1 MVKNRLK
8 AIGLGPINNVVDI
21 TNYILHSYGQ
31 PLHAFDAAKIN
42 GSVVKVGVAPEGT
55 KFKTLD
61 GTERTLNGT
70 EIMIKDGDNTPMCI
84 AGVFGGE
91 KIQEFQKEQLLCS

>member
-1 MVKNRLK
+1 MEKEVMTFKLEVEDTVLTPRYLGAVIEDIKVEESPEWLKNRLK

-42 GSVVKVGVAPEGT
+42 GQCGEGRS
-55 KFKTLD
+55 
-61 GTERTLNGT
+61 G
-70 EIMIKDGDNTPMCI
+70 C
-84 AGVFGGE
+84 
-91 KIQEFQKEQLLCS
+91 